1 MPRVGCE
8 ELGGGG
14 ADRREG
20 HALVP
25 AGRTASQESTADAVA
40 LTKSILTDGHSRR
53 AETVFCVAAICCC
66 PPPGL
71 EITTSLQSKPT
82 AFKLG
87 SKMDSEGNK
96 KRKLENVGGQDVE
109 TVKAFDKPRA
119 PLTATAGE
127 LKHPSQGLC
136 HCKRSLPL
144 FRQEKSSR
152 CLMQ

>member
-1 MPRVGCE
+1 MSSGTLGIRAIAMC
-8 ELGGGG
+8 LGGSSRRLGG
-14 ADRREG
+14 ASRGSSQSCRRFDQIN
-20 HALVP
+20 LD
-25 AGRTASQESTADAVA
+25 GRTLTASLNGV
-40 LTKSILTDGHSRR
+40 LRCGN
-53 AETVFCVAAICCC
+53 CCC

-71 EITTSLQSKPT
+71 EITTSLQSQPT
-82 AFKLG
+82 AFELG

-96 KRKLENVGGQDVE
+96 KRKLDNVGCQDVE